1 MNTTNKT
8 TMKVQHTIAVLALG
22 FSFSAEAKITKKEYV
37 ESWAPTAMAQME
49 SHGIPA
55 SITLAQGI
63 LESGSGNSMLAVKA
77 KNHFGI
83 KCHKWTGK
91 KIYKDDDKK
100 GECFRVY
107 KNADESYADHSDFL
121 TRYSRYDFLFD
132 LKKDDYK
139 AWAKGLK
146 KAGYATNPK
155 YPSLLIGIIEDL
167 ELYKFD
173 NINGIQLEEYFIA
186 DISEPSKENSSVEV
200 AQTNLANTHQV
211 NKTQGTVQ
219 YIVAKKGDTY
229 YRIAK
234 EFDITLKQLYKYNDV
249 DAKKDILAIGDRV
262 YISKKKGKNWFKK
275 EEVVL
280 NERLSVNQIAQK
292 YGVNAKN
299 ILDLNSVSSDEE
311 VLAKGEKVILR

>member
-1 MNTTNKT
+1 
-8 TMKVQHTIAVLALG
+8 MKIQHTIAVLALG

-37 ESWAPTAMAQME
+37 ETWAPTAMAQME

-77 KNHFGI
+77 NNHFGI

-107 KNADESYADHSDFL
+107 KNASESYADHSDFL

-132 LKKDDYK
+132 LNKDDYK

-155 YPSLLIGIIEDL
+155 YPTLLINIIENL
-167 ELYKFD
+167 GLHKFD
-173 NINGIQLEEYFIA
+173 NIQGNQVEEEFIA
-186 DISEPSKENSSVEV
+186 DISVPSQENVSVV
-200 AQTNLANTHQV
+200 ATQTKMYNTHQV
-211 NKTQGTVQ
+211 EKTQGTVQ
-219 YIVAKKGDTY
+219 YVVAKKGDTY

-234 EFDITLKQLYKYNDV
+234 EFNLTLKQLYKYNDV
-249 DAKKDILAIGDRV
+249 DAKKDILEIGDRV

-299 ILDLNSVSSDEE
+299 ILDLNSVSSNEE
-311 VLAKGEKVILR
+311 ILAKGEKVVLR